1 MPPLPQWRSPE
12 RTEPVTANAA
22 RASGATVAASG
33 SAGPQLRRASQI
45 LLWGITLIL
54 VALFAWA
61 ALTDVDTVT
70 RAEGRVIPSAKM
82 QVIQNMEGGI
92 VSEILVK
99 QGQNV
104 EQGQRLVALSALQHD
119 GDVQS
124 RTQQVLGLE
133 ARAARLLALASGSAP
148 RFPKSV
154 ARGAPDLMAAEQA
167 SYLSKKLEQES
178 QVGVLSAQVE
188 QKMREVEEARI
199 TLQASRKGLALGR
212 EERATIAHLVER
224 GLEPRL
230 ELVRADRALAEQEG
244 RAEVAGIA
252 IERLRSAITEMS
264 ARKEALV
271 RQFRSDA
278 LGELNRTLTDL
289 SPLKQSLPALQ
300 DKVARTE
307 IRAPMK
313 GVVNRVFVN
322 TVGGTV
328 RAGDPIVEVVPV
340 DDQLV
345 VEALVLPKDIGF
357 IKLGQAARVK
367 ISAYDY
373 SIFGA
378 LDGSVLSISADAVPN
393 EKGET
398 FFQVRIETRTK
409 AIEII
414 DKKLP
419 IMPGMQASVDIITGK
434 KTILQFLSKPLVAL
448 RENSFRER

>member
-1 MPPLPQWRSPE
+1 MPQLPQRRSPE
-12 RTEPVTANAA
+12 RTEPFTANAA

-104 EQGQRLVALSALQHD
+104 EQGERLVALSALQHD

>member
-1 MPPLPQWRSPE
+1 MSKVISLI
-12 RTEPVTANAA
+12 
-22 RASGATVAASG
+22 
-33 SAGPQLRRASQI
+33 RR
-45 LLWGITLIL
+45 
-54 VALFAWA
+54 
-61 ALTDVDTVT
+61 
-70 RAEGRVIPSAKM
+70 
-82 QVIQNMEGGI
+82 
-92 VSEILVK
+92 
-99 QGQNV
+99 
-104 EQGQRLVALSALQHD
+104 
-119 GDVQS
+119 
-124 RTQQVLGLE
+124 
-133 ARAARLLALASGSAP
+133 
-148 RFPKSV
+148 
-154 ARGAPDLMAAEQA
+154 
-167 SYLSKKLEQES
+167 
-178 QVGVLSAQVE
+178 
-188 QKMREVEEARI
+188 
-199 TLQASRKGLALGR
+199 
-212 EERATIAHLVER
+212 IAHLVER

>member
-12 RTEPVTANAA
+12 RTEPFTANAA
-22 RASGATVAASG
+22 RARGATVAASG